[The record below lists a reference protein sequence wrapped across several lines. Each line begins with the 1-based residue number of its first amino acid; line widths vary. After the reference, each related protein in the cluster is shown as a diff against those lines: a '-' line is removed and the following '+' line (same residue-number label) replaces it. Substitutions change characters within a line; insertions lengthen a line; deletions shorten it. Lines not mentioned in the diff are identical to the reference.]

1 MRSLFFF
8 EWDSREFV
16 LENNLDSLTF
26 GVKYFKLKK
35 WNEAWIFCYY
45 STITTVRKENLNSD
59 FQCKRYQLIS
69 LNYKVLDN
77 CSLMERLSS
86 KHANLRSFTQKSNLS
101 MLNMENLWKEALHQN
116 WWDSET
122 MPFFLHI
129 IIILFMDLNHSNKST
144 RLKVLFFFLFK
155 FCLN

>member
-35 WNEAWIFCYY
+35 WNETWIFCYY
-45 STITTVRKENLNSD
+45 STITTVTKENLNPD
-59 FQCKRYQLIS
+59 FLRERNQLIP
-69 LNYKVLDN
+69 LNYKILDN

-86 KHANLRSFTQKSNLS
+86 KHADLRSFTHKSNLS
-101 MLNMENLWKEALHQN
+101 ILNVEKLWNEALYQN

-122 MPFFLHI
+122 IHFFLHI

-144 RLKVLFFFLFK
+144 RFKVFFFLFK